1 VFAETAGAD
10 AERRRLIEGYLPLV
24 ERVARRFAGYGEGA
38 DDLEQV
44 GALALVRAIDRHDPV
59 RSDALPAYVSRCVE
73 GEIRRHLRDHSAAVR
88 VPRTERAWG
97 DPTVA
102 TARRPLLLQDDDATD
117 GGKPPDDVSLSR
129 ALVARAVRALD
140 GRQRRIV
147 LLRFFLDRT
156 QEEIAVELGLS
167 QAHVSR
173 LLDDALDKMRRRLQR
188 DESLYQAKR
197 RATLDRY
204 GRECRAARGA

>member
-1 VFAETAGAD
+1 
-10 AERRRLIEGYLPLV
+10 
-24 ERVARRFAGYGEGA
+24 
-38 DDLEQV
+38 
-44 GALALVRAIDRHDPV
+44 
-59 RSDALPAYVSRCVE
+59 LPAYISRCVE
-73 GEIRRHLRDHSAAVR
+73 GEIRRHLRDHSAVVR
-88 VPRTERAWG
+88 LPRTELVWS
-97 DPTVA
+97 DPVVA
-102 TARRPLLLQDDDATD
+102 TARRPLVLQDDDATD
-117 GGKPPDDVSLSR
+117 EGKPPDDVSLSR

-156 QEEIAVELGLS
+156 QEEVAEELGLS

-173 LLDDALDKMRRRLQR
+173 LLDDALEKMRRRLER

>member
-1 VFAETAGAD
+1 VLVETALAD
-10 AERRRLIEGYLPLV
+10 AERQRLIEGYLPLV
-24 ERVARRFAGYGEGA
+24 ERLARRFAGFGEE
-38 DDLEQV
+38 DDLAQV
-44 GALALVRAIDRHDPV
+44 GALALVRAIDRHD
-59 RSDALPAYVSRCVE
+59 RDRAGELPAYISRCVE
-73 GEIRRHLRDHSAAVR
+73 GEIRRHLRDHSAVVR
-88 VPRTERAWG
+88 LPRTERAWS
-97 DPTVA
+97 DPVVA
-102 TARRPLLLQDDDATD
+102 TARRPLELQDDDATD
-117 GGKPPDDVSLSR
+117 DGKPPDDVSLSR

-156 QEEIAVELGLS
+156 QEEVAEELGLS

-173 LLDDALDKMRRRLQR
+173 LLDDALDKMRRRLER
-188 DESLYQAKR
+188 DESLSEAKR